1 MYYYVSLLSPLQCDI
16 MKLDRV
22 QITQFRNLSS
32 VAFSPSPSLTIIRGV
47 NGSGKSSLIEALYYL
62 GFGRSFRT
70 NKHASVIQH
79 GEENFSVFAACKN
92 EEGNRL
98 NIGLQRNRSETF
110 TCSINGEHSNRLSD
124 LVSLVPLQL
133 FTPQSTDLII
143 GSPSERRRFCDW
155 GLFHVKH
162 SFQNLANQYGKYLKH
177 RNALLKQQANLCASE
192 NQYWEAKF
200 VELGEIITE
209 IRQHYVDELIPIFKQ
224 YSREFL
230 PNFEVDLSYYKGW
243 EKDVS
248 LSESL
253 VKKRDYDGKIGHTSS
268 GPHKADLRLKVNG
281 VNAQELLSRGQLR
294 MAVAAL
300 QMSQTKRFNSSTNR
314 KSIFLL
320 DDVGAEL
327 DADKRQQF
335 IDGLLK
341 MDTQVFVTA
350 IESSQLEFIE
360 KYNEKKLFHVEHG
373 SVKEE

>member
-1 MYYYVSLLSPLQCDI
+1 

-32 VAFSPSPSLTIIRGV
+32 VTLSPSPSLTIIKGV

-70 NKHASVIQH
+70 NKHSSVIQN
-79 GEENFSVFAACKN
+79 GQDSFSVFASCKTEA
-92 EEGNRL
+92 EEKLKLGF
-98 NIGLQRNRSETF
+98 QRSRNETF
-110 TCSINGEHSNRLSD
+110 ICSIDGEHSNKLSD
-124 LVSLVPLQL
+124 LVSLVPIQL

-155 GLFHVKH
+155 GLFHVEH
-162 SFQNLANQYGKYLKH
+162 QFQSLANQYGKFLKH
-177 RNALLKQQANLCASE
+177 RNALLKQQANLSAPQ
-192 NQYWEAKF
+192 NQYWETQFA
-200 VELGEIITE
+200 ELGETLTST
-209 IRQHYVDELIPIFKQ
+209 RQGYVDRLTPIFKQ
-224 YSREFL
+224 YAEEFL
-230 PNFEVDLSYYKGW
+230 PNFDVELSYYKGW
-243 EKDVS
+243 EKDVA

-253 VKKRDYDGKIGHTSS
+253 VKKREYDGKIGHTSS

-300 QMSQTKRFNSSTNR
+300 QMSQTKLFNSATQR

-327 DADKRQQF
+327 DADKREQF
-335 IDGLLK
+335 IDGLLE

-350 IESSQLEFIE
+350 IESTQLAFIQ
-360 KYNEKKLFHVEHG
+360 KYNEKKMFHVEHG

>member
-1 MYYYVSLLSPLQCDI
+1 MFIASFYFQCDL

-32 VAFSPSPSLTIIRGV
+32 VNFSPSPLLTIIKGA

-70 NKHASVIQH
+70 NKHGSVIQ
-79 GEENFSVFAACKN
+79 NDKDSFSVFASCKT
-92 EEGNRL
+92 EDTESLKLG
-98 NIGLQRNRSETF
+98 IQRGRTESF
-110 TCSINGEHSNRLSD
+110 ICSINGAHSNKLSD

-143 GSPSERRRFCDW
+143 GSPSERRRFLDW
-155 GLFHVKH
+155 GLFHVEH
-162 SFQNLANQYGKYLKH
+162 EFQLLANQYSKFLKH
-177 RNALLKQQANLCASE
+177 RNALLKQMANLNATE
-192 NQYWEAKF
+192 NQYWESQF
-200 VELGEIITE
+200 VQLGEALTDKR
-209 IRQHYVDELIPIFKQ
+209 RQYVDRLTPIFKE
-224 YSREFL
+224 YAREFL
-230 PNFEVDLSYYKGW
+230 PNFDVELSYYRGW
-243 EKDVS
+243 EKDVC

-253 VKKRDYDGKIGHTSS
+253 VKKREYDGKIGHTSS

-300 QMSQTKRFNSSTNR
+300 QMSQTKLFNSATQR

-327 DADKRQQF
+327 DADKREQF

-350 IESSQLEFIE
+350 IESTQLAFIQ
-360 KYNEKKLFHVEHG
+360 KYNEKKMFHVEHG

>member
-1 MYYYVSLLSPLQCDI
+1 MYNKYIASLFYQCGT

-22 QITQFRNLSS
+22 QITRFRNLSS
-32 VAFSPSPSLTIIRGV
+32 VSFSPSPSLTIIKGV
-47 NGSGKSSLIEALYYL
+47 NGSGKSSLLEALYYL

-70 NKHASVIQH
+70 NKHGSVIQH
-79 GEENFSVFAACKN
+79 DEEAFSVFSSCKN
-92 EEGNRL
+92 DDGDVL
-98 NIGLQRNRSETF
+98 KLGIQRSRNESF
-110 TCSINGEHSNRLSD
+110 TCSINGQHSTKLSD
-124 LVSLVPLQL
+124 LVSLVPIQL

-143 GSPSERRRFCDW
+143 GSPAERRRFCDW

-162 SFQNLANQYGKYLKH
+162 QFQLLSAQYAKFLKH
-177 RNALLKQQANLCASE
+177 RNALLKQQANLMAPE
-192 NQYWEAKF
+192 NQYWESQFA
-200 VELGEIITE
+200 ELGERLTE
-209 IRQHYVDELIPIFKQ
+209 AREEYVSGIVPIFREYAK
-224 YSREFL
+224 EFL

-243 EKDVS
+243 EKDLS

-300 QMSQTKRFNSSTNR
+300 QMSQTRLFNTSTQR

-327 DADKRQQF
+327 DADKREQF
-335 IDGLLK
+335 IDGLLD

-350 IESSQLEFIE
+350 IESSQLAFIQ
-360 KYNEKKLFHVEHG
+360 KYNEKKMFHVEHG

>member
-1 MYYYVSLLSPLQCDI
+1 
-16 MKLDRV
+16 MKLNNV

-32 VAFSPSPSLTIIRGV
+32 VSFSPSTSLTIIRGV
-47 NGSGKSSLIEALYYL
+47 NGSGKSSLIEALHYL

-70 NKHASVIQH
+70 SKHTSVIQH
-79 GEENFSVFAACKN
+79 DKNDFSVFASCTD
-92 EEGNRL
+92 EEGEALKLGFMRS
-98 NIGLQRNRSETF
+98 RNDSF
-110 TCSINGEHSNRLSD
+110 TCSINGERSKKLSD
-124 LVSLVPLQL
+124 LVSLVPIQL

-162 SFQNLANQYGKYLKH
+162 QFQLLSNQYAKFLKH
-177 RNALLKQQANLCASE
+177 RNALLKQYANLDASE
-192 NQYWEAKF
+192 NQYWETQFA
-200 VELGEIITE
+200 ELGEALTAM
-209 IRQHYVDELIPIFKQ
+209 RQEYVELLKPVFK
-224 YSREFL
+224 YYANEFL
-230 PNFEVDLSYYKGW
+230 PTFDVELSYYKGW
-243 EKDVS
+243 EKDVC

-253 VKKRDYDGKIGHTSS
+253 VKKREYDGKIGHTSS

-300 QMSQTKRFNSSTNR
+300 QMSQTKLFNSVTQR

-327 DADKRQQF
+327 DADKREQF
-335 IDGLLK
+335 IDGLLE

-350 IESSQLEFIE
+350 IESSQLGFIE
-360 KYNEKKLFHVEHG
+360 KYNEKKMFHVEHG

>member
-1 MYYYVSLLSPLQCDI
+1 
-16 MKLDRV
+16 MKLDRI

-32 VAFSPSPSLTIIRGV
+32 ITFSPSPTLTVIRGV

-70 NKHASVIQH
+70 NKHGSVIQH
-79 GEENFSVFAACKN
+79 EKDSFSVFASCLTD
-92 EEGNRL
+92 EGDTL
-98 NIGLQRNRSETF
+98 KLGFQRSRADTF
-110 TCSINGEHSNRLSD
+110 TCSINGEHSTKLAD
-124 LVSLVPLQL
+124 LVSLVPIQL

-143 GSPSERRRFCDW
+143 GSPAERRRFCDW

-162 SFQNLANQYGKYLKH
+162 HFPSLANQYGKFLKH
-177 RNALLKQQANLCASE
+177 RNALLKQQANLAAPE
-192 NQYWEAKF
+192 NQYWESQFA
-200 VELGEIITE
+200 ELGESMTAF
-209 IRQHYVDELIPIFKQ
+209 RQDYVSSLTPIFKE
-224 YSREFL
+224 YAKEFL
-230 PNFEVDLSYYKGW
+230 PTFEVELSYYKGW

-253 VKKRDYDGKIGHTSS
+253 VKKREYDGKIGHTSS

-300 QMSQTKRFNSSTNR
+300 QMSQTRLYNSATHH

-327 DADKRQQF
+327 DADKREQF
-335 IDGLLK
+335 IDGLLE

-350 IESSQLEFIE
+350 IESTQLEFIQ
-360 KYNEKKLFHVEHG
+360 KYNEKKMFHVEHG
-373 SVKEE
+373 NVKEE

>member
-1 MYYYVSLLSPLQCDI
+1 
-16 MKLDRV
+16 MKLDSL
-22 QITQFRNLSS
+22 QITKFRNLSS
-32 VAFSPSPSLTIIRGV
+32 VAFSPSPSLTIIKGV
-47 NGSGKSSLIEALYYL
+47 NGSGKSSLIEALHYL

-79 GEENFSVFAACKN
+79 EANDFSVFASCIT
-92 EEGNRL
+92 EEGETLKLGFMRS
-98 NIGLQRNRSETF
+98 RNDTF
-110 TCSINGEHSNRLSD
+110 TCSINGERSNKLSD
-124 LVSLVPLQL
+124 LVSLVPIQL

-162 SFQNLANQYGKYLKH
+162 EFQSLSNQYAKFLKH
-177 RNALLKQQANLCASE
+177 RNALLKQQSNLAAPE
-192 NQYWEAKF
+192 NQYWESRFA
-200 VELGEIITE
+200 ELGEAMTQVRNE
-209 IRQHYVDELIPIFKQ
+209 YVESLKPVFKHYAN
-224 YSREFL
+224 EFL
-230 PNFEVDLSYYKGW
+230 PTFDVELSYYKGW
-243 EKDVS
+243 EKDVC

-253 VKKRDYDGKIGHTSS
+253 VKKREYDGKIGHTSS

-300 QMSQTKRFNSSTNR
+300 QMSQTKLFNSVTQR

-327 DADKRQQF
+327 DADKREQF
-335 IDGLLK
+335 IDGLLE

-350 IESSQLEFIE
+350 IESSQLGFIE
-360 KYNEKKLFHVEHG
+360 KYNEKKMFHVEHG